1 MPQGTYFAD
10 IHMHPTMKTFN
21 SFRGKKLEPTRN
33 LWDHYDHD
41 LGKTNP
47 AKFIIKNTT
56 DLAKYSQTN
65 FHKLLEGKVRVI
77 TASLYPTE
85 KGFMNMRILTKAI
98 THQGARNEMLQAI
111 TGFTMDSI
119 RYLKKHNGYFE
130 ELEGEYQ
137 YLHQNQGKA
146 PNGKGEY
153 KLVNNYSELTQL
165 LQKKNTI
172 GVVVSVEGCHSLFNA
187 KMMSGKL
194 SKAEMKKELTRNIE
208 KIKSWEV
215 PPFNMNLSHHFYNEL
230 CGHAKSFFGP
240 LGTFLLQQK
249 KGLETGLTGLG
260 IKALKEL
267 LSNNNGKRIL
277 IDSKHMS
284 LKGRKEFYNWV
295 RSYNYLSNVDK
306 IPLICSH
313 TGVNGYKTMS
323 GSLQKP
329 DNVAKIQNSYL
340 NRLSIN
346 ISDEEINIIKESD
359 GLIGIMFEK
368 NKLGGG
374 KFFDSIKKETD
385 KEKIT
390 EAYSK
395 IFLDN
400 CLQIVQAVGNKSGWD
415 HICIGSDLDGAIQHF
430 DDYDTAAQ
438 FPKVYEN
445 LVRYLDKHQYEK
457 QLWYGYKPEEIVDKI
472 MRKNVMDFYS
482 KYFV

>member
-1 MPQGTYFAD
+1 
-10 IHMHPTMKTFN
+10 
-21 SFRGKKLEPTRN
+21 
-33 LWDHYDHD
+33 
-41 LGKTNP
+41 
-47 AKFIIKNTT
+47 
-56 DLAKYSQTN
+56 
-65 FHKLLEGKVRVI
+65 
-77 TASLYPTE
+77 
-85 KGFMNMRILTKAI
+85 
-98 THQGARNEMLQAI
+98 
-111 TGFTMDSI
+111 
-119 RYLKKHNGYFE
+119 
-130 ELEGEYQ
+130 
-137 YLHQNQGKA
+137 
-146 PNGKGEY
+146 
-153 KLVNNYSELTQL
+153 
-165 LQKKNTI
+165 
-172 GVVVSVEGCHSLFNA
+172 
-187 KMMSGKL
+187 
-194 SKAEMKKELTRNIE
+194 
-208 KIKSWEV
+208 
-215 PPFNMNLSHHFYNEL
+215 
-230 CGHAKSFFGP
+230 
-240 LGTFLLQQK
+240 
-249 KGLETGLTGLG
+249 
-260 IKALKEL
+260 
-267 LSNNNGKRIL
+267 
-277 IDSKHMS
+277 MS